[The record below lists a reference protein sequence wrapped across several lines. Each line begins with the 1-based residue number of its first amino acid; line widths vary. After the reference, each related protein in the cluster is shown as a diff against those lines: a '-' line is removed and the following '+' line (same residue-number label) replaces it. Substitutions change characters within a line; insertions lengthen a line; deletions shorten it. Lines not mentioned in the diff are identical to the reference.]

1 MKLKDFKFS
10 SVEEAINDIR
20 NSKMIIITDDED
32 RENEGD
38 LFIPAEK
45 VTPEHINFMA
55 TYGKGLICLP
65 LTEERLSQL
74 GIEVLESNSPDPFY
88 TAFTMPIDAK
98 KNTTTGISAFDRAQT
113 AKMATDPNATPDD
126 FVKPGHIFPL
136 RARKG
141 GVVIRAG
148 HTEAAVDLASI
159 AGMSPAGVICEI
171 MKDDGTM
178 ARMPDLIEFSKK
190 HNIKILT
197 IADLIKYRLQSEIWV
212 QRMAE
217 AHLPTKYGD
226 FKIYAYTYL
235 MDKSEHV
242 AVVKGDVRNKENVLV
257 RVHSECLTGDVFGSL
272 RCDCGDQLHAAMK
285 MINEEGLGVIL
296 YLRQEGRGIGLA
308 NKIKA
313 YHLQDSCHLDTV
325 EANIKL
331 GFPPDLREYG
341 MGAMMLKD
349 LGLSTIRILTN
360 NPKKLL
366 GIKGFGLQITER
378 VPIKTDPNPYNRDYL
393 KCKVEKMGHIF

>member
-1 MKLKDFKFS
+1 MKDFKFS
-10 SVEEAINDIR
+10 SVEEALNDIR

-65 LTEERLSQL
+65 LTEERLNQL
-74 GIEVLESNSPDPFY
+74 GIEILESNSPDPFY

-113 AKMATDPNATPDD
+113 AKMAIDPNATPDD

-159 AGMSPAGVICEI
+159 AGMPPAGVICEI

-285 MINEEGLGVIL
+285 MINKEGLGVIL

-378 VPIKTDPNPYNRDYL
+378 VPIKTDPNPYNKDYL

>member
-1 MKLKDFKFS
+1 MENFKFA
-10 SVEEAINDIR
+10 SVEEALEDIK

-55 TYGKGLICLP
+55 TYGRGLICLP
-65 LTEERLSQL
+65 LTEERLKQL
-74 GIEVLESNSPDPFY
+74 NIETLESNSPDPFY

-98 KNTTTGISAFDRAQT
+98 NKTTTGISAFDRAQT
-113 AKMATDPNATPDD
+113 IKTAIDPNAKPDD
-126 FVKPGHIFPL
+126 FVKPGHVFPL
-136 RARKG
+136 KARKG
-141 GVVIRAG
+141 GVVVRAG
-148 HTEAAVDLASI
+148 HTEAAVDLASM
-159 AGMSPAGVICEI
+159 AGLFPAGVICEI
-171 MKDDGTM
+171 MKEDGTM
-178 ARMPDLIEFSKK
+178 ARLPDLIEFSKK
-190 HNIKILT
+190 HGLKILT

-212 QRMAE
+212 QRVAE
-217 AHLPTKYGD
+217 AYLPTKYGD
-226 FKIYAYTYL
+226 FKIYAYKYL

-242 AVVKGDVRNKENVLV
+242 ALVKGDVRNKQNVLV

-272 RCDCGDQLHAAMK
+272 RCDCGDQLHTAMK

-296 YLRQEGRGIGLA
+296 YLRQEGRGIGLG

-313 YHLQDSCHLDTV
+313 YHLQDACHLDTV

-341 MGAMMLKD
+341 MGAMILKD
-349 LGLSTIRILTN
+349 LGLSKIRILTN

-366 GIKGFGLQITER
+366 GIKGFGLEITER
-378 VPIKTDPNPYNRDYL
+378 VPIKIDPNPYNKDYL
-393 KCKVEKMGHIF
+393 RCKAEKMGHIF

>member
-1 MKLKDFKFS
+1 MEDFKFA
-10 SVEEAINDIR
+10 SVEEALDDIK

-65 LTEERLSQL
+65 LTEERLKQL
-74 GIEVLESNSPDPFY
+74 DIEVLESNSPDPFY
-88 TAFTMPIDAK
+88 TAFAMPIDAK
-98 KNTTTGISAFDRAQT
+98 NNTTTGISAFDRAQT
-113 AKMATDPNATPDD
+113 IRKAIDPNAKPED
-126 FVKPGHIFPL
+126 FVKPGHVFPL
-136 RARKG
+136 KARKG

-148 HTEAAVDLASI
+148 HTEAAVDLASM
-159 AGMSPAGVICEI
+159 AGLFPAGVICEI
-171 MKDDGTM
+171 MKEDGTM

-197 IADLIKYRLQSEIWV
+197 IADLIKHRLQSEIWV
-212 QRMAE
+212 KRMAE
-217 AHLPTKYGD
+217 ADLPTKYGN
-226 FKIYAYTYL
+226 FKIYAYRYL

-242 AVVKGDVRNKENVLV
+242 ALVKGDVRNKQNVLV

-272 RCDCGDQLHAAMK
+272 RCDCGDQLHTAMK
-285 MINEEGLGVIL
+285 MINDEGLGVIL

-313 YHLQDSCHLDTV
+313 YHLQDTCHLDTV

-378 VPIKTDPNPYNRDYL
+378 VPIKIDPNPYNKDYL
-393 KCKVEKMGHIF
+393 KCKVEKMGHMF

>member
-1 MKLKDFKFS
+1 
-10 SVEEAINDIR
+10 
-20 NSKMIIITDDED
+20 
-32 RENEGD
+32 
-38 LFIPAEK
+38 
-45 VTPEHINFMA
+45 
-55 TYGKGLICLP
+55 
-65 LTEERLSQL
+65 
-74 GIEVLESNSPDPFY
+74 
-88 TAFTMPIDAK
+88 
-98 KNTTTGISAFDRAQT
+98 
-113 AKMATDPNATPDD
+113 
-126 FVKPGHIFPL
+126 
-136 RARKG
+136 
-141 GVVIRAG
+141 
-148 HTEAAVDLASI
+148 
-159 AGMSPAGVICEI
+159 
-171 MKDDGTM
+171 
-178 ARMPDLIEFSKK
+178 
-190 HNIKILT
+190 
-197 IADLIKYRLQSEIWV
+197 
-212 QRMAE
+212 
-217 AHLPTKYGD
+217 
-226 FKIYAYTYL
+226 

-378 VPIKTDPNPYNRDYL
+378 VPIKTDPNPYNKDYL
-393 KCKVEKMGHIF
+393 RCKVEKMGHIF